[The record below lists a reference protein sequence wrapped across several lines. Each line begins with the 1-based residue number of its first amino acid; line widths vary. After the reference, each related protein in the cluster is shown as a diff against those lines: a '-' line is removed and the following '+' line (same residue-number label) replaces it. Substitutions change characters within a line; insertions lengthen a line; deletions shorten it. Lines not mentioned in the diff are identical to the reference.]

1 MAVTEKR
8 KAYLAKWRAKN
19 RVRLSAINKKYRE
32 ANREKTIEANRK
44 WRESKPSYFREY
56 AVANR
61 DSINANYAKWLENN
75 REAQREYHLSYYH
88 ANKAKLKEQ
97 SLARGDD
104 HCARVREW
112 RKRNPGMHRAQD
124 ARREASKIQATP
136 KWLTKIDMRKM
147 SMMYSEAALSGL
159 TVDHI
164 VPLRGKK
171 VCGLHVPWNLGL
183 LTNSENS
190 QKSNSMPPDHEC
202 IAALS
207 APA

>member
-1 MAVTEKR
+1 MALTEER
-8 KAYLAKWRAKN
+8 KKYLAKWRA
-19 RVRLSAINKKYRE
+19 
-32 ANREKTIEANRK
+32 
-44 WRESKPSYFREY
+44 
-56 AVANR
+56 ANR
-61 DSINANYAKWLENN
+61 DKTRAANARWYEKNHKEILSRAAKKSPERTVYHKNWRASN
-75 REAQREYHLSYYH
+75 RQTQREYHLSYYH
-88 ANKAKLKEQ
+88 ANKSKLKEQ

-104 HCARVREW
+104 HSARVREW
-112 RKRNPGMHRAQD
+112 RKKNPGMHRAQD

-136 KWLTKIDMRKM
+136 KWLTKEDMRKM
-147 SMMYSEAALSGL
+147 SMVYAEAAISGL

-190 QKSNSMPPDHEC
+190 QKSNSMPADHER
-202 IAALS
+202 IALS